1 MRGKIVSV
9 RQNMLSVG
17 KDENI
22 KEAFVGNLL
31 KKKSGKLDQI
41 LSSGKEIFRKKT
53 HPDAAED
60 LLEVFKMHPLESA
73 LVAAAVGV
81 PSYSAGMELGKLV
94 KRKPTREEFYG
105 IEEEKKEEKPSFPVN
120 DDIFIPKLSHEK
132 IAFRG
137 FGRFLFPGIRRG
149 RTGPKPPPRGRAQTF
164 KKRPS
169 GEYVHPNN
177 YGPFQKFYDSASP
190 AAKDFANASWNLGKE
205 YGPGVIGGAA
215 NLFGKGVS
223 SLGRAGGRFMAP
235 NVSTS
240 GFSAPITFG
249 ERIRAALNLAG
260 KENVSRRVR
269 IGDQILQTPGQQSI
283 LSSAFHGLTGNRFVP
298 DLSKNPAAAFKNYAV
313 KDPQTG
319 QVYFKD
325 ILTKPTAQY
334 MENQAQQ
341 AQMMKALSGQV
352 DKPSFMQ
359 SISETFKKDP
369 MTMMMAAM
377 MLPSVMGGIGSMM
390 APSPSPQGQ
399 YYY

>member
-17 KDENI
+17 KDENV

-105 IEEEKKEEKPSFPVN
+105 IEEEKKEEKPNFPVN

-132 IAFRG
+132 MAFAFKHILPGLRIKGINRG
-137 FGRFLFPGIRRG
+137 
-149 RTGPKPPPRGRAQTF
+149 AQAF
-164 KKRPS
+164 QKRPN
-169 GEYVHPNN
+169 GQYVHPNS
-177 YGPFQKFYDSASP
+177 YGPFQKFYDQASP
-190 AAKDFANASWNLGKE
+190 AAKDFANATWNLGKE
-205 YGPGVIGGAA
+205 YGPAAAGGAMS
-215 NLFGKGVS
+215 LFGKAVS
-223 SLGRAGGRFMAP
+223 PISRAGGRFFAP
-235 NVSTS
+235 NVSTA
-240 GFSAPITFG
+240 GLTTPITMG
-249 ERIRAALNLAG
+249 ERLRAALNLGG
-260 KENVSRRVR
+260 KENMSRRVR
-269 IGDQILQTPGQQSI
+269 MGDQVLQTPGQQSL
-283 LSSAFHGLTGNRFVP
+283 LSNAFHTMTGNKFVP
-298 DLSKNPAAAFKNYAV
+298 DIAKNPAAAFKNYAV
-313 KDPQTG
+313 KDPKTG
-319 QVYFKD
+319 QTYFKD
-325 ILTKPTAQY
+325 ILAKPTADFV
-334 MENQAQQ
+334 ESQAQQ
-341 AQMMKALSGQV
+341 AALMKQLSGQV
-352 DKPSFMQ
+352 DKPSFGQ
-359 SISETFKKDP
+359 SIAETFRKDP

-377 MLPSVMGGIGSMM
+377 MLPSVLGGVGAMM